1 MVSLINYYNN
11 IVCKDENKK
20 FSFGLHNNY
29 NSTCRVIVG
38 CNQNSWNM
46 WVFIIFH
53 NGLRIFGEI
62 HKSCEF

>member
-11 IVCKDENKK
+11 IVCKDKNKK

-38 CNQNSWNM
+38 CNQNS
-46 WVFIIFH
+46 
-53 NGLRIFGEI
+53 
-62 HKSCEF
+62 